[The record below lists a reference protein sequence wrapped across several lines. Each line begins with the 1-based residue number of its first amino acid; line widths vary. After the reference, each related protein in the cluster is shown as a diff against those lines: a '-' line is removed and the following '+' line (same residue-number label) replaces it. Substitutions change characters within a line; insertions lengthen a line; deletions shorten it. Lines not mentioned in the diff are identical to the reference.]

1 MPMPMPM
8 LMSNRSRVLLRAA
21 VTVSSVAAA
30 LAPACTGSASASAAD
45 VDGAAAAHAAG
56 SALVGTVNYLPVNP
70 FAHTNAN
77 PLDNSL
83 GSQVADFKPVSTE
96 IVTGPLAH
104 SRSVEEL
111 PVVGGTV
118 KKLQAETQAR

>member
-1 MPMPMPM
+1 MP
-8 LMSNRSRVLLRAA
+8 NRSRVLLRAA

-30 LAPACTGSASASAAD
+30 FAPACTGSASAAG
-45 VDGAAAAHAAG
+45 VDPGAATHAAG

-96 IVTGPLAH
+96 MVTGPLAH
-104 SRSVEEL
+104 SRSVAEL
-111 PVVGGTV
+111 PVVGEAVKRLQGDAAAAPAGTH
-118 KKLQAETQAR
+118 